1 MAAKP
6 TNIAEWA
13 TGAAPIVEPST
24 PQKQAG
30 WPVDFKPPAQW
41 FNWWQKLVHLWI
53 VWLDAFET
61 EAHTWSGFQTFSAF
75 ENTSNAIF
83 NGTTSFNAG
92 VTFGPTA
99 SLGLGCSVNFGPL
112 ASAATPLFTRNA
124 IASVPNLI
132 FEQQLDVAGQML
144 RLYAHATRGFVVT
157 HNAAWSVGG
166 SNWVKDIAGSSWMM
180 TLGNAI
186 RHFQHQ
192 PVTTPFA
199 DGLWTELFTSFGG
212 LASGQVWAG
221 RAANDGVVIPT
232 AVIPQP
238 AWTNLTISSNL
249 TPVALNP
256 PQYYKDST
264 GRVWFRGRA
273 TANTT
278 IASGTQVATLPFSVE
293 RLLTFAPPQTG
304 FAVGFQL
311 DLQPPAS
318 SDRVDLLATGTFPNG
333 GTIIFDDIS
342 YRSI

>member
-1 MAAKP
+1 MATKP

-30 WPVDFKPPAQW
+30 WPVDYKPPAQW
-41 FNWWQKLVHLWI
+41 FNWWMKLVHLWI
-53 VWLDAFET
+53 VWLDAFES
-61 EAHTWSGFQTFSAF
+61 EAHSWSALQTFSSQV
-75 ENTSNAIF
+75 TSGSAIF
-83 NGTTSFNAG
+83 NGATTFNDN
-92 VTFGPTA
+92 FILSGPTTIGVSMA
-99 SLGLGCSVNFGPL
+99 FAIANPETALL
-112 ASAATPLFTRNA
+112 TRNTV
-124 IASVPNLI
+124 ASEPTLI
-132 FEQQLDVAGQML
+132 FAQDADVSGNVL
-144 RLYAHATRGFVVT
+144 RLYAHGTRGLVVT
-157 HNAAWSVGG
+157 FNARWDSGPN
-166 SNWVKDIAGSSWMM
+166 NWVKDTAASSWMM

-212 LASGQVWAG
+212 LAAGQVWAG

-238 AWTNLTISSNL
+238 AWTNLTLSSNL
-249 TPVALNP
+249 TAVALNP

-264 GRVWFRGRA
+264 GRVWLRGRA
-273 TANTT
+273 TANTPIT
-278 IASGTQVATLPFSVE
+278 SGTQVATLPFSVE
-293 RLLTFAPPQTG
+293 RLLSFAPTQTG

-318 SDRVDLLATGTFPNG
+318 SDRIDLLATGTFPNG